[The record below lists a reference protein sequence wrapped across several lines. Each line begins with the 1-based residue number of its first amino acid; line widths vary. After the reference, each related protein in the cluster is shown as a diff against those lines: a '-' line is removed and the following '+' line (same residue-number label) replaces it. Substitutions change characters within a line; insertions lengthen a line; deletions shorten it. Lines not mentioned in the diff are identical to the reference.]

1 MAKVLL
7 VDDVN
12 MFLEIQKGFLQRS
25 SVTILTARDG
35 AEALAITRAKRPDV
49 VFMDLH
55 MPNMGGAEC
64 CTAIKADAALRSTT
78 VVLITSVGKPDDEI
92 LCRKA
97 GCDSFLTKPLDR
109 NDYLELARTYLP
121 QIDRR
126 EDRLRCSTKVRFTI
140 FSASL
145 SGEIHDI
152 SNHGAYIAT
161 DYNMEA
167 NAIVSIIF
175 ALPGDGAI
183 IQAKGRVAWLNTSS
197 ARKKKSLPEGFG
209 VEFLD
214 LSPEAKAALTSFIT
228 AAN

>member
-183 IQAKGRVAWLNTSS
+183 IQPRAEWPGSTHPAP
-197 ARKKKSLPEGFG
+197 ARKRACPKAS
-209 VEFLD
+209 VSNSSI
-214 LSPEAKAALTSFIT
+214 SPRRQRQP
-228 AAN
+228 